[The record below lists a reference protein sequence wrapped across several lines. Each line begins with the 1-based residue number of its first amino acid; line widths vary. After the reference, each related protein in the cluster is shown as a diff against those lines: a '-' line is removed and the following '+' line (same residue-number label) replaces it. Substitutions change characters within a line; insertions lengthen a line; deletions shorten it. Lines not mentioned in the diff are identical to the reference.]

1 MKLPKYLSVG
11 NRVLD
16 SKHNNLYSMINKV
29 AYLIATR
36 NMAALLEAF
45 DLLENCLC
53 DYFSVEESIARAI
66 DFDFTRHELAHR
78 QLLGRYKQIKAE
90 LIAKN
95 GTWTKFEENGYIE
108 SMKSYLR
115 WHIKEDGKPL
125 KAVLETHYYD
135 FKLYD

>member
-29 AYLIATR
+29 AHLIATR